1 MEINL
6 YLLLSLLIA
15 LLVIS
20 YLLGK
25 LHRVRGQ
32 LFLIRDALND
42 IKAGNLNRRVLVRE
56 SDLTK
61 QICYDINEIAMSSQ
75 SRLIQQK
82 QSEQAYKRL
91 MTSLSHDVKT
101 PLASLVGYLE
111 AVESKMVT
119 GAEKEE
125 YIRVA
130 MEKAHHLKDFVT
142 ALFEWVKLDAGE
154 QIFHFEV
161 CDLNELSR
169 DIMADWVPL
178 LENHDL
184 SYEIEIPET
193 EYMTRVDS
201 TAYTRI
207 LNNLLQNILTHSD
220 ASKVFLT
227 VTETEQQVKIV
238 VADNGNGIAASDLP
252 HIFERMYQCDHSRSA
267 KGNGLGLSIAKEL
280 VSIHKGT
287 ITAASVPGNGTTFII
302 RACSISR
309 SSPFMD
315 SFGDLYTLAF
325 KNLSS
330 LFLPI
335 VLGMFA
341 TTLFFDEHKNDT
353 MKELL
358 IIPITKAQLYFSKV
372 AVVILMSVGLCLIT
386 FLLCVVGGLIAGGFP
401 DLNAQTLMDAGLLYL
416 AGGILIPIAMLP
428 IVFLSTLSKGYI
440 LPIGATLLY
449 LIPVVIAPAYLTGI
463 HPLASVMGIY
473 PHISEAAAAM
483 VESLMQG
490 VLFNTS
496 PLVCVGSLL
505 LIGATFAAASVV
517 ALKKQSY

>member
-42 IKAGNLNRRVLVRE
+42 IKAGNLNRRVLARE

-130 MEKAHHLKDFVT
+130 MEKAYHLKDFVT

-227 VTETEQQVKIV
+227 VTETEQQAKIV

-280 VSIHKGT
+280 VSILPVCLT
-287 ITAASVPGNGTTFII
+287 LIYTFLGFILLMVNMYLH
-302 RACSISR
+302 
-309 SSPFMD
+309 P
-315 SFGDLYTLAF
+315 
-325 KNLSS
+325 LSS
-330 LFLPI
+330 MTAIVMYDIPGVVFDQPLNIPAAFL
-335 VLGMFA
+335 
-341 TTLFFDEHKNDT
+341 
-353 MKELL
+353 
-358 IIPITKAQLYFSKV
+358 
-372 AVVILMSVGLCLIT
+372 C
-386 FLLCVVGGLIAGGFP
+386 
-401 DLNAQTLMDAGLLYL
+401 
-416 AGGILIPIAMLP
+416 
-428 IVFLSTLSKGYI
+428 
-440 LPIGATLLY
+440 IG
-449 LIPVVIAPAYLTGI
+449 VW
-463 HPLASVMGIY
+463 
-473 PHISEAAAAM
+473 
-483 VESLMQG
+483 
-490 VLFNTS
+490 
-496 PLVCVGSLL
+496 
-505 LIGATFAAASVV
+505 AAASAVLANV
-517 ALKKQSY
+517 ALVRRK

>member
-42 IKAGNLNRRVLVRE
+42 IKAGNLNRRVLARE

-75 SRLIQQK
+75 
-82 QSEQAYKRL
+82 
-91 MTSLSHDVKT
+91 T

-193 EYMTRVDS
+193 EYMTRVDA

-227 VTETEQQVKIV
+227 VTETEQQAKIV

-302 RACSISR
+302 
-309 SSPFMD
+309 
-315 SFGDLYTLAF
+315 
-325 KNLSS
+325 
-330 LFLPI
+330 
-335 VLGMFA
+335 
-341 TTLFFDEHKNDT
+341 
-353 MKELL
+353 
-358 IIPITKAQLYFSKV
+358 
-372 AVVILMSVGLCLIT
+372 
-386 FLLCVVGGLIAGGFP
+386 
-401 DLNAQTLMDAGLLYL
+401 
-416 AGGILIPIAMLP
+416 
-428 IVFLSTLSKGYI
+428 I
-440 LPIGATLLY
+440 LPK
-449 LIPVVIAPAYLTGI
+449 
-463 HPLASVMGIY
+463 
-473 PHISEAAAAM
+473 
-483 VESLMQG
+483 
-490 VLFNTS
+490 
-496 PLVCVGSLL
+496 
-505 LIGATFAAASVV
+505 
-517 ALKKQSY
+517 AL

>member
-42 IKAGNLNRRVLVRE
+42 IKAGNLNHRVLARE

-201 TAYTRI
+201 TAYTRMEEI
-207 LNNLLQNILTHSD
+207 RFPRLHRLQRQVQKRRTADEILTFS
-220 ASKVFLT
+220 
-227 VTETEQQVKIV
+227 
-238 VADNGNGIAASDLP
+238 GIP
-252 HIFERMYQCDHSRSA
+252 PIYTR
-267 KGNGLGLSIAKEL
+267 G
-280 VSIHKGT
+280 
-287 ITAASVPGNGTTFII
+287 I
-302 RACSISR
+302 RK
-309 SSPFMD
+309 PQM
-315 SFGDLYTLAF
+315 
-325 KNLSS
+325 
-330 LFLPI
+330 
-335 VLGMFA
+335 
-341 TTLFFDEHKNDT
+341 
-353 MKELL
+353 
-358 IIPITKAQLYFSKV
+358 
-372 AVVILMSVGLCLIT
+372 
-386 FLLCVVGGLIAGGFP
+386 
-401 DLNAQTLMDAGLLYL
+401 
-416 AGGILIPIAMLP
+416 
-428 IVFLSTLSKGYI
+428 
-440 LPIGATLLY
+440 
-449 LIPVVIAPAYLTGI
+449 
-463 HPLASVMGIY
+463 
-473 PHISEAAAAM
+473 
-483 VESLMQG
+483 
-490 VLFNTS
+490 
-496 PLVCVGSLL
+496 PLVTYQSA
-505 LIGATFAAASVV
+505 IYSVSV
-517 ALKKQSY
+517 FT